1 VYVRVCAVIEVEK
14 ERQRKGERK
23 RPIGMERPIEMES
36 REQRKKEREMYTKQR
51 MTRQDLLNTCGA
63 VASAF
68 LPLRLV
74 TSVACLIVVEE
85 TPIKPGT
92 VRVLDTIV

>member
-1 VYVRVCAVIEVEK
+1 
-14 ERQRKGERK
+14 
-23 RPIGMERPIEMES
+23 
-36 REQRKKEREMYTKQR
+36 MYTKQR

-74 TSVACLIVVEE
+74 NLVACLIVVEE
-85 TPIKPGT
+85 TPIEPGP
-92 VRVLDTIV
+92 VRFLAQLHDTMAIRRRTWWIVMGGRQAITMLPLTRSYNHKQEM